1 MNKKE
6 YAESFIEAIKNKEE
20 NLYRFFTKRTIITS
34 LNEQKN
40 LTLDEF
46 LIFIKENL
54 QKEDFIIKR
63 TFESASSVYSIP
75 AAANSFLTSSV
86 IFLRLTS
93 TKGARCVRVIDW
105 PPY

>member
-34 LNEQKN
+34 LNEKKN

-63 TFESASSVYSIP
+63 TFESAVCIKFEIYTTKLIELFIEIKDRRFSIVEFKV
-75 AAANSFLTSSV
+75 NEQ
-86 IFLRLTS
+86 
-93 TKGARCVRVIDW
+93 
-105 PPY
+105 

>member
-46 LIFIKENL
+46 LVFIKENL

-63 TFESASSVYSIP
+63 TFESAVCIKFEIYTTKLIELFIEIKDRRFSIVEYKV
-75 AAANSFLTSSV
+75 NE
-86 IFLRLTS
+86 
-93 TKGARCVRVIDW
+93 K
-105 PPY
+105 

>member
-34 LNEQKN
+34 LNEKKN

-63 TFESASSVYSIP
+63 TFESAVCIKFEIY
-75 AAANSFLTSSV
+75 T
-86 IFLRLTS
+86 
-93 TKGARCVRVIDW
+93 TKLIELFIEIKDRRFSLVEYKVNEK
-105 PPY
+105 

>member
-46 LIFIKENL
+46 LIFIKENM

-63 TFESASSVYSIP
+63 TFESAVCIKFEIYTTKLIELFIEIKDRRFSIVEFKV
-75 AAANSFLTSSV
+75 NEQ
-86 IFLRLTS
+86 
-93 TKGARCVRVIDW
+93 
-105 PPY
+105 

>member
-20 NLYRFFTKRTIITS
+20 NLYRFFTTRTIITS

-63 TFESASSVYSIP
+63 TFESAVCIKFEIYTTKLIELFIEIKDRRFSIVEFKV
-75 AAANSFLTSSV
+75 NEQ
-86 IFLRLTS
+86 
-93 TKGARCVRVIDW
+93 
-105 PPY
+105 

>member
-63 TFESASSVYSIP
+63 TFESSVCIKFEIYTTKLIELFIEIKDRRFSIVEFKV
-75 AAANSFLTSSV
+75 NEQ
-86 IFLRLTS
+86 
-93 TKGARCVRVIDW
+93 
-105 PPY
+105 

>member
-1 MNKKE
+1 MNKKQ

-34 LNEQKN
+34 LHAQKN

-54 QKEDFIIKR
+54 QKEDCIIKR
-63 TFESASSVYSIP
+63 TFESAVCIK
-75 AAANSFLTSSV
+75 FE
-86 IFLRLTS
+86 I
-93 TKGARCVRVIDW
+93 
-105 PPY
+105 

>member
-46 LIFIKENL
+46 LVFSKENL

-63 TFESASSVYSIP
+63 TFESAVCIKFEIYTTKLIELFIEIKDRRFSIVEFKV
-75 AAANSFLTSSV
+75 NEQ
-86 IFLRLTS
+86 
-93 TKGARCVRVIDW
+93 
-105 PPY
+105 

>member
-20 NLYRFFTKRTIITS
+20 KLYRVFTKRTIITS

-63 TFESASSVYSIP
+63 TFESAVCIKFEIYTTKLIELFIEIKDRRFSIVEFKV
-75 AAANSFLTSSV
+75 NEQ
-86 IFLRLTS
+86 
-93 TKGARCVRVIDW
+93 
-105 PPY
+105 

>member
-20 NLYRFFTKRTIITS
+20 NLYLFFTKRTIITS

-63 TFESASSVYSIP
+63 TFESAVCIKFEIYTTKLIELFIEIKDRRFSIVEFKV
-75 AAANSFLTSSV
+75 NEQ
-86 IFLRLTS
+86 
-93 TKGARCVRVIDW
+93 
-105 PPY
+105 

>member
-63 TFESASSVYSIP
+63 TFESAVCIKFEIYTTKLIELFIEIKDRRFSIVEFKV
-75 AAANSFLTSSV
+75 N
-86 IFLRLTS
+86 
-93 TKGARCVRVIDW
+93 KQ
-105 PPY
+105 

>member
-63 TFESASSVYSIP
+63 TFESAVCIKFEIYTTKLIELFIEIKDRRFSIVEYKV
-75 AAANSFLTSSV
+75 NE
-86 IFLRLTS
+86 
-93 TKGARCVRVIDW
+93 K
-105 PPY
+105 

>member
-63 TFESASSVYSIP
+63 TFESAVCIKFEIYTTKLIELFIEIKDRRFSIVEFKV
-75 AAANSFLTSSV
+75 NE
-86 IFLRLTS
+86 
-93 TKGARCVRVIDW
+93 K
-105 PPY
+105 

>member
-1 MNKKE
+1 MNKKV

-63 TFESASSVYSIP
+63 TFESAVCIKFEIY
-75 AAANSFLTSSV
+75 T
-86 IFLRLTS
+86 
-93 TKGARCVRVIDW
+93 TKLIELFIEIKDRRFSLVEYKVNEK
-105 PPY
+105 

>member
-54 QKEDFIIKR
+54 QKEDFIVKR
-63 TFESASSVYSIP
+63 TFESAVCIKFEIYTTKLIELFIEIKDRRFSIVEFKV
-75 AAANSFLTSSV
+75 NEQ
-86 IFLRLTS
+86 
-93 TKGARCVRVIDW
+93 
-105 PPY
+105 

>member
-20 NLYRFFTKRTIITS
+20 NLYRFFTKRTIIPS

-63 TFESASSVYSIP
+63 TFESAVCIKFEIY
-75 AAANSFLTSSV
+75 T
-86 IFLRLTS
+86 
-93 TKGARCVRVIDW
+93 TKLIELFIEIKDRRFSLVEYKVNEK
-105 PPY
+105 

>member
-34 LNEQKN
+34 LNEKKN

-63 TFESASSVYSIP
+63 TFESAVCIKFEIYTTKLIELFIEIKARRFSIVEFKV
-75 AAANSFLTSSV
+75 NEQ
-86 IFLRLTS
+86 
-93 TKGARCVRVIDW
+93 
-105 PPY
+105 

>member
-20 NLYRFFTKRTIITS
+20 NLYRFFTKRTIISS

-54 QKEDFIIKR
+54 QKEDFIVKR
-63 TFESASSVYSIP
+63 TFESAVCIKFEIY
-75 AAANSFLTSSV
+75 T
-86 IFLRLTS
+86 
-93 TKGARCVRVIDW
+93 TKLIELFIEIKDRRFSLVEYKVNEK
-105 PPY
+105 

>member
-63 TFESASSVYSIP
+63 TFESAVRIKFEIYTTKLIELFIEIKDRRFSIVEFKV
-75 AAANSFLTSSV
+75 NEQ
-86 IFLRLTS
+86 
-93 TKGARCVRVIDW
+93 
-105 PPY
+105 

>member
-63 TFESASSVYSIP
+63 TFESAVCIKFEIYTTKLIELFIEIKDRRFSIVEFKV
-75 AAANSFLTSSV
+75 NEQ
-86 IFLRLTS
+86 
-93 TKGARCVRVIDW
+93 
-105 PPY
+105 

>member
-63 TFESASSVYSIP
+63 TFESAVCIKFEIYTTKLIELFIEIKDRRFSIVEFSV
-75 AAANSFLTSSV
+75 NEQ
-86 IFLRLTS
+86 
-93 TKGARCVRVIDW
+93 
-105 PPY
+105 

>member
-63 TFESASSVYSIP
+63 TFESAVCIKFEIYTTKLIELIIEIKDRRFSIVEYKV
-75 AAANSFLTSSV
+75 NE
-86 IFLRLTS
+86 
-93 TKGARCVRVIDW
+93 K
-105 PPY
+105 

>member
-63 TFESASSVYSIP
+63 TFESVVCIKFEIY
-75 AAANSFLTSSV
+75 T
-86 IFLRLTS
+86 
-93 TKGARCVRVIDW
+93 TKLIELFIEQKDRRFSLVEYKVNEK
-105 PPY
+105 

>member
-54 QKEDFIIKR
+54 QKEDFIVKR
-63 TFESASSVYSIP
+63 TFESAVCIKFEIY
-75 AAANSFLTSSV
+75 T
-86 IFLRLTS
+86 
-93 TKGARCVRVIDW
+93 TKLIELFIEIKDRRFSLVEYKVNEK
-105 PPY
+105 

>member
-54 QKEDFIIKR
+54 QKEDFIVKR
-63 TFESASSVYSIP
+63 TFESAVCIKFEIYTTKLIELFIEIKDRRFSIVEYKV
-75 AAANSFLTSSV
+75 NE
-86 IFLRLTS
+86 
-93 TKGARCVRVIDW
+93 K
-105 PPY
+105 

>member
-6 YAESFIEAIKNKEE
+6 YPESFIEAIKNKEE

-63 TFESASSVYSIP
+63 TFESAVCIKFEIY
-75 AAANSFLTSSV
+75 T
-86 IFLRLTS
+86 
-93 TKGARCVRVIDW
+93 TKLIELFIEIKDRRFSLVEYKVTEK
-105 PPY
+105 

>member
-46 LIFIKENL
+46 LVFIKENL

-63 TFESASSVYSIP
+63 TFESAVCIKFEIYTTKLIELFIEIKDRRFSIVEFKV
-75 AAANSFLTSSV
+75 NEQ
-86 IFLRLTS
+86 
-93 TKGARCVRVIDW
+93 
-105 PPY
+105 

>member
-63 TFESASSVYSIP
+63 TFESAVCIKFEIYATKLIELFIEIKDRRFSIVEFKV
-75 AAANSFLTSSV
+75 NEQ
-86 IFLRLTS
+86 
-93 TKGARCVRVIDW
+93 
-105 PPY
+105 

>member
-63 TFESASSVYSIP
+63 TFESAVCIKFEIY
-75 AAANSFLTSSV
+75 T
-86 IFLRLTS
+86 
-93 TKGARCVRVIDW
+93 TKLIELFIEF
-105 PPY
+105 

>member
-34 LNEQKN
+34 LYEQKN

-63 TFESASSVYSIP
+63 TFESAVCIKFEIYTTKLIELFIEIKDRRFSIVEFKV
-75 AAANSFLTSSV
+75 NEQ
-86 IFLRLTS
+86 
-93 TKGARCVRVIDW
+93 
-105 PPY
+105 

>member
-40 LTLDEF
+40 LSLDEF

-63 TFESASSVYSIP
+63 TFESAVCIKFEIYTTKLIELFIEIKDRRFSIVEFKV
-75 AAANSFLTSSV
+75 NEQ
-86 IFLRLTS
+86 
-93 TKGARCVRVIDW
+93 
-105 PPY
+105 

>member
-63 TFESASSVYSIP
+63 TFESAVCIKFEIY
-75 AAANSFLTSSV
+75 T
-86 IFLRLTS
+86 
-93 TKGARCVRVIDW
+93 TKLIELFIEIKDRRFSLVEFKVNEQ
-105 PPY
+105 

>member
-34 LNEQKN
+34 LNEHKN

-63 TFESASSVYSIP
+63 TFESAVCIKFEIY
-75 AAANSFLTSSV
+75 T
-86 IFLRLTS
+86 
-93 TKGARCVRVIDW
+93 TKLIELFIEIKDRRFSLVEYKVNEK
-105 PPY
+105 

>member
-63 TFESASSVYSIP
+63 TFESAVCIKFEIY
-75 AAANSFLTSSV
+75 T
-86 IFLRLTS
+86 
-93 TKGARCVRVIDW
+93 TKLIELFIEIKDRRFSLVEYKVNEK
-105 PPY
+105 

>member
-34 LNEQKN
+34 LNDQKN

-63 TFESASSVYSIP
+63 TFESAVCIKFEIYTTKLIELFIEIKDRRFSIVEFKV
-75 AAANSFLTSSV
+75 NEQ
-86 IFLRLTS
+86 
-93 TKGARCVRVIDW
+93 
-105 PPY
+105 

>member
-54 QKEDFIIKR
+54 QKDDFIIKR
-63 TFESASSVYSIP
+63 TFESAVCIKFEIY
-75 AAANSFLTSSV
+75 T
-86 IFLRLTS
+86 
-93 TKGARCVRVIDW
+93 TKLIELFIEIKDRRFSLVEYKVNEQ
-105 PPY
+105 

>member
-46 LIFIKENL
+46 LVFIKENL

-63 TFESASSVYSIP
+63 TFESAVCIKFEIY
-75 AAANSFLTSSV
+75 T
-86 IFLRLTS
+86 
-93 TKGARCVRVIDW
+93 TKLIELFIEIKDRRFSLVEYKVNEK
-105 PPY
+105 

>member
-63 TFESASSVYSIP
+63 TFESAVCIKFEIYTTKLIELFIEIKDRRFSIVEFKVYEQ
-75 AAANSFLTSSV
+75 
-86 IFLRLTS
+86 
-93 TKGARCVRVIDW
+93 
-105 PPY
+105 

>member
-63 TFESASSVYSIP
+63 TFESAVCIKFEIYTTKLIELFIEIKDRRFSIVEFKV
-75 AAANSFLTSSV
+75 NE
-86 IFLRLTS
+86 
-93 TKGARCVRVIDW
+93 
-105 PPY
+105 